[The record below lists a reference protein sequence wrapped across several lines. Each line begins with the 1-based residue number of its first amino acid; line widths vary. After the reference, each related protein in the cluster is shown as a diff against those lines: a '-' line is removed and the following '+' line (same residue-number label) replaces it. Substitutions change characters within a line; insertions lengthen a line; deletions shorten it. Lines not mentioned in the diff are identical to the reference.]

1 MLLLNMFIY
10 RYILISFLII
20 FFSTNYSFSEDKNFN
35 EWLLE
40 LEKEAIERGIS
51 KRTFSLAMENVV
63 LIEKVKKL
71 DKKQPEKVI
80 TFNDYY
86 ERTVSQ
92 H

>member
-40 LEKEAIERGIS
+40 LEKEAIARGIS
-51 KRTFSLAMENVV
+51 KRTFTLAMENVV
-63 LIEKVKKL
+63 LIEKVKKFYHL
-71 DKKQPEKVI
+71 
-80 TFNDYY
+80 
-86 ERTVSQ
+86 
-92 H
+92 